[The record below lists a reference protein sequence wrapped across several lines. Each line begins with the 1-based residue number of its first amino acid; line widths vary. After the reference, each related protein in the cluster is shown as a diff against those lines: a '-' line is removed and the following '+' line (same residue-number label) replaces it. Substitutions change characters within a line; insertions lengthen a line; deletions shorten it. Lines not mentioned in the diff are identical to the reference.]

1 MQESV
6 KCFLFDLNATD
17 KLLDKKTVCM
27 YERSSGIKPLETTE
41 VRMLRWKTGV
51 SLKDQVRN
59 EKKRAELGVTRIRD
73 EGKEARLR

>member
-27 YERSSGIKPLETTE
+27 YERSSGIKLLETTE
-41 VRMLRWKTGV
+41 VRMQRWKTGV